1 MRLIKPAVLVL
12 ALIVLTTSIG
22 GLLFNWSVSSLTGP
36 LSALMVGLILL
47 RAQFASPNR
56 TFPPNLILVL
66 GIILT
71 LISAATLVLALY
83 RSDVVMAL
91 ASLPALALLGHV
103 LVRSLRDRRAKAG
116 PAGIS
121 SSR

>member
-12 ALIVLTTSIG
+12 ALIILTTSIG

-71 LISAATLVLALY
+71 LISAATLV
-83 RSDVVMAL
+83 MAL